1 MVFREN
7 WNYFSLKTALLFPLQ
22 GSTSQPKCDGAA
34 RTRAPP
40 VPQRLGVP
48 EGCPGDARRAPEVFP
63 QVLPA
68 PQPPR
73 PGFTSPP
80 CRVPSTAEPGGA
92 GGHGAHGPGAPTAA
106 APLRAPLRPPR
117 RAAPSFPGG
126 AGIKAP
132 CSSGDPS
139 LPFPQLWGWGS
150 PRASPQGAPVPRD
163 TRGRHLLIAP
173 QPLGDPPRTPLRA
186 PQPTWSK

>member
-7 WNYFSLKTALLFPLQ
+7 RNYFSLKTALLFPLQ

-48 EGCPGDARRAPEVFP
+48 EGCPGDARRAPAVFP

-92 GGHGAHGPGAPTAA
+92 GGHRAHGPGAPTAA

-126 AGIKAP
+126 GLELKPPAPQETPASRFPSFGAGVP
-132 CSSGDPS
+132 REHH
-139 LPFPQLWGWGS
+139 
-150 PRASPQGAPVPRD
+150 PRAPRFRG
-163 TRGRHLLIAP
+163 TRGD
-173 QPLGDPPRTPLRA
+173 GTC
-186 PQPTWSK
+186 